1 MVAFDVNG
9 PLEELVKLLEG
20 IDVVIA
26 AMGPSGFADQIPLAT
41 ASKLAGVKRFV
52 PCAYAPVSPPKGV
65 VDVRDQVRYRY
76 LIDSL
81 ISGRT
86 II

>member
-1 MVAFDVNG
+1 VVAFDVNG

-26 AMGPSGFADQIPLAT
+26 AMGPSEFADQIPLAT